1 MGQAQAVD
9 IMMVREEGI
18 YQSEQQAFLWGWAA
32 MKVPGTEFSLFCPG
46 KTWCVNQEEERG
58 GGEEGNTCRQTPGFS
73 NCLLD
78 LSCLSAHTKISCC
91 PWLSELSRACQNM
104 SETTSAWNGEISMN
118 LSNHCRLLNC
128 NLRTN
133 LPVLIGDNYS
143 IGINL
148 ELHCTRYKVKLAS
161 QLLQS
166 QLQNKMFACTAST
179 SSPVKSCF
187 TFLSQLSFGEKS

>member
-1 MGQAQAVD
+1 MWILISALYSMFQGTLKNTESSRSTSLMGQAQAVD

-18 YQSEQQAFLWGWAA
+18 YQSAQQAFLWGWAA

-128 NLRTN
+128 NLKIKFGNFKRKN
-133 LPVLIGDNYS
+133 CKSEV
-143 IGINL
+143 L
-148 ELHCTRYKVKLAS
+148 ELIC
-161 QLLQS
+161 Q
-166 QLQNKMFACTAST
+166 C
-179 SSPVKSCF
+179 
-187 TFLSQLSFGEKS
+187 